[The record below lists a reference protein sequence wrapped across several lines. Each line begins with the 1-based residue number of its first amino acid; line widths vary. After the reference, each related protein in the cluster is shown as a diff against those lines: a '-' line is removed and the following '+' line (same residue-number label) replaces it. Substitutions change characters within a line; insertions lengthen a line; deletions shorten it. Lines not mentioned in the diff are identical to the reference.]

1 MRLSRPS
8 FPWHTRRPPGAWSI
22 ARGSLGAW
30 QAKGQFLLF
39 NRISLRL
46 AAAAGAAAV
55 VAGGTFAVSAF
66 ADSGASPDQAA
77 SAAVGKESKTPKE
90 TPFFPEVEPVSKEKR
105 ESELKETKKKLDEA
119 SGAATS
125 GASGKLE
132 AEKKEKPKKE
142 EPAESGGSSGGS
154 VPSGSPKDIAKGM
167 LGDYGWGADQFSC
180 LEPLWEKESGW
191 NPSAK
196 NPSSGAY
203 GIPQSLP
210 GSKMASAG
218 SDWQTNPATQIEWG
232 LGYIE
237 DRYGSPCGAWG
248 HSQSNGWY

>member
-1 MRLSRPS
+1 M
-8 FPWHTRRPPGAWSI
+8 
-22 ARGSLGAW
+22 
-30 QAKGQFLLF
+30 LF

-46 AAAAGAAAV
+46 AVAAGAAAV

-66 ADSGASPDQAA
+66 ADSDTKSDQAA
-77 SAAVGKESKTPKE
+77 SAAVGGQAPQADTSE
-90 TPFFPEVEPVSKEKR
+90 TPFFPKAEKVSKK
-105 ESELKETKKKLDEA
+105 ELEDQQQQSKKKRSEA
-119 SGAATS
+119 AGAGSTD
-125 GASGKLE
+125 ASGKVE
-132 AEKKEKPKKE
+132 AKKKEKPKE
-142 EPAESGGSSGGS
+142 DSDSGGGSSGGS
-154 VPSGSPKDIAKGM
+154 VPSGSPKSIAKGM
-167 LGDYGWGADQFSC
+167 LGDYGWGGDQFNC
-180 LEPLWEKESGW
+180 LEPLWEKESNW

-218 SDWQTNPATQIEWG
+218 SDWESNPATQIKWG

-237 DRYGSPCGAWG
+237 DRYGSPCGAWE